1 MNTKLELLLI
11 EETNKQLLK
20 LNRSFYLYNVT
31 NEGKIQLNKIDL
43 SNNLKAQEGKLCIKL
58 EPTIQDQELCNL
70 YLNLVRTFYI
80 DKDMY
85 IVSIGIGLKKEIEK
99 QAMR

>member
-11 EETNKQLLK
+11 EESNKQLLN
-20 LNRSFYLYNVT
+20 LNRSYYLYRIT

>member
-11 EETNKQLLK
+11 EESNKQLLN
-20 LNRSFYLYNVT
+20 LNRSYYLYRIT

-58 EPTIQDQELCNL
+58 EPTIQDQELRDL

-80 DKDMY
+80 DKNMY
-85 IVSIGIGLKKEIEK
+85 IVSIGIGLEKETEK
-99 QAMR
+99 QVMR